1 MNTTLP
7 DALEVSGAPYA
18 IRTDYRCALDALAAL
33 NDVELDEREKA
44 LCVLCVLYEDPFAAA
59 ASDMREALERG
70 LWYLNGGEES
80 GGESRKSPRLMDWEQ
95 DFPLIVPPVSRV
107 LGRDDKD
114 EREWYNRNRRLV
126 DLRQALSEREQQAVA
141 QWTGELPVR

>member
-7 DALEVSGAPYA
+7 NALEVSGTSYA

-33 NDVELDEREKA
+33 NDAELDEREKA

-80 GGESRKSPRLMDWEQ
+80 GGESRKSPR
-95 DFPLIVPPVSRV
+95 R
-107 LGRDDKD
+107 
-114 EREWYNRNRRLV
+114 
-126 DLRQALSEREQQAVA
+126 
-141 QWTGELPVR
+141 WTGSRTFR